1 MDASFLNDDL
11 QELREQE
18 FQLCQQTVSRTS
30 KTLTIGYTDALRLYG
45 IPTPKNCSLSADEVH
60 VCVALTEKR
69 PKINGVRVHTWQAE
83 TRTCD
88 MGNFQL
94 VAPPVAWAQVA
105 PYCSL
110 QDHIAMGC
118 MMMSKD
124 RYRRTAK
131 LNDFEEYLATNQ
143 KFKGRAQ
150 CYKTLP
156 YLTAG
161 TDSPTEANLLAFLSV
176 NGIQNITPNF
186 EVSLRNGARRY
197 IDLAV
202 PNLKLGLE
210 YQGAY
215 HSDALQMRKDANRM
229 NQLIDMGWVIIQ
241 VTSSDM
247 RTTESRNQLLAKIQ
261 RAITRQTALKKLIQN
276 S

>member
-1 MDASFLNDDL
+1 
-11 QELREQE
+11 
-18 FQLCQQTVSRTS
+18 
-30 KTLTIGYTDALRLYG
+30 
-45 IPTPKNCSLSADEVH
+45 
-60 VCVALTEKR
+60 
-69 PKINGVRVHTWQAE
+69 
-83 TRTCD
+83 
-88 MGNFQL
+88 
-94 VAPPVAWAQVA
+94 
-105 PYCSL
+105 
-110 QDHIAMGC
+110 MGC